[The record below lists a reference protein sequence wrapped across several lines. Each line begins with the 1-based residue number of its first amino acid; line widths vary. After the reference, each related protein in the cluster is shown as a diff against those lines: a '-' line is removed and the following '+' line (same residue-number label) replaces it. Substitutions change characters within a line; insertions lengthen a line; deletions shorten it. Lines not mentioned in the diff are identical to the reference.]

1 MDPSSNCID
10 ATITKRKK
18 KKGGAKI
25 GRHRRGKKQKQ
36 CRQGAITATFPTQQ
50 EPSATSLITDFP
62 IPFLALGKPSDLP
75 IMKHLRNKAD
85 YAYRKCAKTDETVKK
100 LLAEKKLVNNHH
112 LDHVY
117 TQKKLCEQVI
127 VSQANEQK
135 ALNLLESRT
144 KRLSNCLANEKEKT
158 KANKK
163 QCTTA
168 ALLSAVVCKDAKK
181 SIQSAKKEAELSIKD
196 AKRVA
201 KKSTEDALK
210 KAMHAAEDAKRR
222 VEDAKQAAAIDK
234 QEQEYEHKEQLALI
248 ARDHGEDIKK
258 AQIKAKA
265 NVKVAVEQGDLRL
278 ERSRRTSK
286 VLRGKLKV
294 RYLLLLPHLTLGI
307 NCITH

>member
-25 GRHRRGKKQKQ
+25 GRHQRGKKQKQ
-36 CRQGAITATFPTQQ
+36 CRQGAITATFPIQQ
-50 EPSATSLITDFP
+50 EPATSLITDVP
-62 IPFLALGKPSDLP
+62 IPSLALGKPSDLP
-75 IMKHLRNKAD
+75 IIKHLRNKAD

-100 LLAEKKLVNNHH
+100 LLAEKELVDNHH

-117 TQKKLCEQVI
+117 TQKKLSEQVI
-127 VSQANEQK
+127 VCQANEQK
-135 ALNLLESRT
+135 ALNLLQSRT

-158 KANKK
+158 KATKK

-168 ALLSAVVCKDAKK
+168 SLLSANVCKDAKK
-181 SIQSAKKEAELSIKD
+181 SVESAKKEAELSIKD

-210 KAMHAAEDAKRR
+210 KAKHAAEDAKRR
-222 VEDAKQAAAIDK
+222 VEDAKQAAAIDIR
-234 QEQEYEHKEQLALI
+234 EQESDHKEQLALI
-248 ARDHGEDIKK
+248 ARDHGEAIKK

-294 RYLLLLPHLTLGI
+294 RFLLLFSHLTLGI